1 MDSLGHCQCSL
12 FLLCKPGETGGVEC
26 PSKTLALGVRVR
38 TVCCAQALAAE

>member
-1 MDSLGHCQCSL
+1 MDSLGHCQFSL

-26 PSKTLALGVRVR
+26 LSKALALSIGVH